1 MQLAKPQKY
10 LGSRSLF
17 ACLIVINILAI
28 LAIDMYVPALPS
40 MQKSFDVSAA
50 YLNLTLFGFFVMCA
64 ASMVIAGPLSDLYGR
79 KPVLL
84 AGCIAFT
91 LSSAGC
97 MVAQSV
103 EALVVFRV
111 GEALGYGFIATVE
124 TAIIKDSYEGDDLQ
138 LAMTCLQSLI
148 IVGPAFAPFLGT
160 LMLSLGGWRVIFA
173 FLTVCGLVSIALT
186 LPISESHSS
195 IRVAGNARAALSD
208 TMQGTRALVKDKKFM
223 SLAILMGVAGIP
235 YFAFIAVVSYVLMDY
250 FAVGYLEYSVI
261 YAAACIVTIIA
272 PYIYI
277 ALSKHMGVNAILK
290 LCITLTFISAVSMGF
305 GGHVSPLLFLITF
318 IPYAIAEGVVRP
330 MAFVVLLDQPEDR
343 VGAASSFS
351 NFAYSILTSVGTV
364 LATISWPT
372 FILGIIVLTAGSAII
387 MTALYLWG
395 AKENATV
402 AP

>member
-10 LGSRSLF
+10 LGSKSLF
-17 ACLIVINILAI
+17 ICLIVINILAI

-40 MQKSFDVSAA
+40 MQKSFAVSAA
-50 YLNLTLFGFFVMCA
+50 YLNLTLFGFFVMSA
-64 ASMVIAGPLSDLYGR
+64 ASMVVAGPLSDLYGR

-97 MVAQSV
+97 MIAQSV
-103 EALVVFRV
+103 EVLVVFRI

-160 LMLSLGGWRVIFA
+160 LMLSIGGWRVIFA
-173 FLTVCGLVSIALT
+173 FLTICGLISVMLALPVSET
-186 LPISESHSS
+186 HSVQQVKDRGQMA
-195 IRVAGNARAALSD
+195 ITNTTRGI
-208 TMQGTRALVKDKKFM
+208 RALVKDRKFM
-223 SLAILMGVAGIP
+223 SLAALMGVAGIP

-250 FAVGYLEYSVI
+250 FAVGYIEYSFI
-261 YAAACIVTIIA
+261 YAAACVVTIVA

-277 ALSKHMGVNAILK
+277 ALSKRMSVNTILK
-290 LCITLTFISAVSMGF
+290 LCIALAFVSAISMGLA
-305 GGHVSPLLFLITF
+305 GHASPLLFLITF

-351 NFAYSILTSVGTV
+351 NFAYSILTSIGTV

-372 FILGIIVLTAGSAII
+372 FILGIVMLTAGSAII
-387 MTALYLWG
+387 MAALYFWG
-395 AKENATV
+395 AKEDSTMK
-402 AP
+402 P